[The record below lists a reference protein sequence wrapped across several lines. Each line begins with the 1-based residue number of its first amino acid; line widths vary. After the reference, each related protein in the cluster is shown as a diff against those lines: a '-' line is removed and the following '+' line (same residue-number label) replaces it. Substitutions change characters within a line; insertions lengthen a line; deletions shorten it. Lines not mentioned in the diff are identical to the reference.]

1 MPDATTTR
9 RVLPV
14 HQSLTR
20 PILIMGVERRAFWIE
35 FMLGTILILGIGTVT
50 SAIIGSIIT
59 GVIHIV
65 LSKMA
70 KADPMMIDVFRF
82 HVMHQAF
89 YPARSPYE
97 GKPWLKSRGDK

>member
-1 MPDATTTR
+1 MADVTTR
-9 RVLPV
+9 RMLPV

-35 FMLGTILILGIGTVT
+35 FMIGTILILGIGTVT
-50 SAIIGSIIT
+50 SAIIGTIIT
-59 GVIHIV
+59 LIMHVV

-70 KADPMMIDVFRF
+70 KADPQMIDVFRF

-89 YPARSPYE
+89 YPARSPFN
-97 GKPWLKSRGDK
+97 GKTWLKSRGDK